1 MRLED
6 LEVKEKLAEGSFG
19 VVYRCVRKADGR
31 VLALKQV
38 KLAGMKRVDRQE
50 AIDEARMLAQLN
62 HPHVCKHYDSFVDSS
77 DRLNIIMEFA
87 SKGNVSQLIKAQ
99 KGKGLPEP
107 LVWKFLIQSLLGL
120 QHIHSKKIIHRDM
133 KALNL
138 FLDSNQNIKIG
149 DLGIARALSDGS
161 QFARSLV
168 GTPYYLSPE
177 LCEDKPYNEKSDVWA
192 TGVVMYECCTGHYPF
207 DAQNEGAL
215 IRKILRGQYPPITGP
230 YSSALVQI
238 INLMLT
244 HKYTMRPD
252 TASLLRNPIIVGKAK
267 SLGIDMNPHPSE
279 STEDQP
285 VYEAPAQ
292 AGHGPPP
299 LQPVNHPFSG
309 AYPAQQ
315 PPYSAMPPYAQ
326 PPAVAAYGGPGYAQ
340 GMAGPPGSAGRPG
353 SARLSYN
360 PPLPGQHPFDLSPA
374 QAAYPPQGYP
384 AQQPPLPQQ
393 QRPQQQGPSAGTY
406 DRMADEIER
415 MQLGEQEFARRRAQ
429 QQQGPYGQPR
439 AKADHIWDVQNAA
452 PSAATPPNNRMRP
465 EQLPPAGGRAYKDPR
480 GPAPFA
486 LHVENPGPLTQ
497 AQMQSSQVW
506 NVQYRA
512 PQFGRKRC
520 PDLQITGPSLRDG
533 GRPGSARMGGYTPA
547 ADDATTYVSSSYAT
561 GYYK

>member
-340 GMAGPPGSAGRPG
+340 VWDDIHGLKSSCRIEHSMPSYAQPPAV
-353 SARLSYN
+353 
-360 PPLPGQHPFDLSPA
+360 
-374 QAAYPPQGYP
+374 AAYGGPGNAHGAHLCADFCMPPSDFNVDG
-384 AQQPPLPQQ
+384 
-393 QRPQQQGPSAGTY
+393 
-406 DRMADEIER
+406 
-415 MQLGEQEFARRRAQ
+415 
-429 QQQGPYGQPR
+429 
-439 AKADHIWDVQNAA
+439 VQ
-452 PSAATPPNNRMRP
+452 S
-465 EQLPPAGGRAYKDPR
+465 
-480 GPAPFA
+480 
-486 LHVENPGPLTQ
+486 
-497 AQMQSSQVW
+497 
-506 NVQYRA
+506 
-512 PQFGRKRC
+512 
-520 PDLQITGPSLRDG
+520 
-533 GRPGSARMGGYTPA
+533 
-547 ADDATTYVSSSYAT
+547 
-561 GYYK
+561 